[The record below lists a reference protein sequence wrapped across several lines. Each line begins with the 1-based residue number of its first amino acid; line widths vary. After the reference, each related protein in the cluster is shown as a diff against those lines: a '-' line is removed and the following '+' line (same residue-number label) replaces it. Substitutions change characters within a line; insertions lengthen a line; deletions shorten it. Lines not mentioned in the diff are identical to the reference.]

1 MPWHRS
7 SSRPVCITMSHPQI
21 TQAMTVK
28 NEETRESPENP
39 LRGKVLYRPI
49 ARSEPIEGE
58 GIAFSGSRIR
68 FSGEQSLSEGAAA
81 EVRIEAV
88 KGLSPALTAYIEISR
103 CEPDD
108 LLGFCIEGT
117 VKGLLTH

>member
-1 MPWHRS
+1 MPWNRS
-7 SSRPVCITMSHPQI
+7 SSRPVCITMSHPPI
-21 TQAMTVK
+21 TQATSVK
-28 NEETRESPENP
+28 NEEPREGPENP

-49 ARSEPIEGE
+49 AQSEPIEGG

-68 FSGEQSLSEGAAA
+68 FSGGQSLSEGAAA
-81 EVRIEAV
+81 EVQIEAV
-88 KGLSPALTAYIEISR
+88 RGLSPPLTAYIEISR

-108 LLGFCIEGT
+108 RLGFCIEGT